1 MRLVL
6 AAFCLAAIQCSA
18 QFWTVTSGPPAAS
31 LCMTTNASGHVFV
44 GTPYSAVYR
53 SMDWGDSWT
62 RLDKGID
69 DGGANF
75 HLVETIK
82 VADDGTLFAGVKGYG
97 LVRSKNNG
105 DTWEKLNIGIEVTS
119 SARISVS
126 TEKLPNDK
134 IAVFVGYDAGRPD
147 LFLYY
152 SADGGDSFTE
162 VPKGNLPAAASSI
175 FETFMSPN
183 SDMMF
188 VLVSYNKGLYR
199 TSNMGQQWTRIDSDP
214 NSGESDDNFLTMTAD
229 RNGVLY
235 LGRNALPSS
244 THSPNAVVMRSTND
258 GTSWEYLVNGWDN
271 RDITNN
277 RVRGIAFGPGNDV
290 WAITEKTSGVFYSS
304 NGGEQ
309 WISQNDG
316 FDGGGSGY
324 AIAVGPTGHVY
335 VAPAGGPVY
344 RHLNPAAGVHEATSV
359 VLNAGEAYPNPADEL
374 MSVNIEIN
382 TAGVVHLE
390 LADVQGRQVVE
401 PLQLLLDAG
410 YHTVGMQTA
419 NLSPGMYIWRIIS
432 ASKVETGT
440 VIIR

>member
-31 LCMTTNASGHVFV
+31 LCMTTNALGHVFV

-53 SMDWGDSWT
+53 SMDWGNTWT

-82 VADDGTLFAGVKGYG
+82 AADDGTLYAGVKGYG
-97 LVRSKNNG
+97 LLRSKNNG
-105 DTWEKLNIGIEVTS
+105 DTWEKLDLGIEVTS

-126 TEKLPNDK
+126 TEKLTSGN
-134 IAVFVGYDAGRPD
+134 IAVFAGYDAGRPD

-152 SADGGDSFTE
+152 SSNGGDTFAE
-162 VPKGNLPAAASSI
+162 VPKSNLPAAASSI

-183 SDMMF
+183 SDLMF

-277 RVRGIAFGPGNDV
+277 RVRGIAFGPGNDI

-316 FDGGGSGY
+316 FNGGGSGY

-344 RHLNPAAGVHEATSV
+344 RHLNPAAGVQEAPTEIIGAG
-359 VLNAGEAYPNPADEL
+359 NAFPNPAEEHF
-374 MSVNIEIN
+374 SINIEIN
-382 TAGVVHLE
+382 TSSVIRVE
-390 LADVQGRQVVE
+390 LTDMQGRQA
-401 PLQLLLDAG
+401 LQPFEEMTVAG
-410 YHTVGMQTA
+410 YYTIGLETKS
-419 NLSPGMYIWRIIS
+419 LGPGMYAWRVLS
-432 ASKVETGT
+432 GKSVKTGT